1 LYSTGYIANTSGEQK
16 LSMNYTV
23 TGWTNATNASQAP
36 ARFQT
41 VDKAT
46 TTDQITSIQFGQA
59 TGTTVGAGSVIK
71 VWGHD

>member
-1 LYSTGYIANTSGEQK
+1 MYSTGYIANTSGEQK
-16 LSMNYTV
+16 LSINYAV

-46 TTDQITSIQFGQA
+46 TTDQITSIQFGQSS
-59 TGTTVGAGSVIK
+59 GTTVGAGSVIK